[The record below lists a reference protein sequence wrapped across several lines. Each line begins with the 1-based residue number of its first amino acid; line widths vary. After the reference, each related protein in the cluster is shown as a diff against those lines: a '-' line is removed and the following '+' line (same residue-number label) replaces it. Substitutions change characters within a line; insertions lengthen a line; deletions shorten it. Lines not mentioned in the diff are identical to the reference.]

1 MKSDRYKYDRFAGC
15 HSEDS
20 TADADELAK
29 VQRLA
34 GIDFASGMFNM
45 RGHGLDGV
53 MQACYRIKY
62 RRLKGVKTFSFQ

>member
-15 HSEDS
+15 QIEESPSDL
-20 TADADELAK
+20 DEMAR

-34 GIDFASGMFNM
+34 GIDFANGTFNM
-45 RGHGLDGV
+45 KGHGLDGV
-53 MQACYRIKY
+53 MQACYRIEF

>member
-15 HSEDS
+15 EMNESS
-20 TADADELAK
+20 ADADELVR

-34 GIDFASGMFNM
+34 GIDFASGVFNM
-45 RGHGLDGV
+45 RGHGLDSV
-53 MQACYRIKY
+53 MQACYRIEY